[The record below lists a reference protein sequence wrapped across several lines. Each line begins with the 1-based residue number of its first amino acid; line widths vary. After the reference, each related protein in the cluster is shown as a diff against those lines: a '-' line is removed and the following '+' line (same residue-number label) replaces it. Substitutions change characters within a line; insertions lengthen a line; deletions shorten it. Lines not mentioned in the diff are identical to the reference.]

1 MASANN
7 GKKFLDL
14 SVKEFTFAIMG
25 RDTTHFH
32 NEVDDLFDIT
42 NFGYKEIAS
51 YLKYIS
57 EGWDQ
62 CILAAIKE
70 DMSLAFDEFMFS
82 CTSVATPI
90 GFKEPIQVKDTVPD
104 HIGWENG
111 VGRVCDMS
119 YDGIDIYCDDEPF
132 DCIPMIDAHRD
143 SIGFSPL
150 KSLEFNQFRRAL
162 SRGTHDLFVKF
173 QREHFEKHTLYTYAL
188 GLINQHLEEIEE
200 NNKSGQP
207 QPDSLHKEVCLS
219 KTILP
224 GKFDTPE
231 AMILFD
237 GLCENGL
244 AQKVGNAYAWLGT
257 NALFGYFVLRSSD
270 KLNIRHDNG
279 RLPWGIYQ
287 QGFSMTTEQI
297 STAKNFVSNF
307 KSRKVNEPQ
316 GYDVILRL
324 CK

>member
-1 MASANN
+1 MSFRLSSGVNHDILTQFAKIEEERYNINPLKYESLRDRIVELWEGDYIPMGREGDEGFTNPKKGDREQAIKLTVKIYNELRLFEDFIKNRHKEIDDGIRYCNYADSPYEGQGMEAGLEITN
-7 GKKFLDL
+7 GVRLQENPYDALLDL
-14 SVKEFTFAIMG
+14 IRFY
-25 RDTTHFH
+25 H
-32 NEVDDLFDIT
+32 NTAMHLVPTIEGLGDEVQT
-42 NFGYKEIAS
+42 
-51 YLKYIS
+51 
-57 EGWDQ
+57 
-62 CILAAIKE
+62 
-70 DMSLAFDEFMFS
+70 
-82 CTSVATPI
+82 
-90 GFKEPIQVKDTVPD
+90 
-104 HIGWENG
+104 
-111 VGRVCDMS
+111 
-119 YDGIDIYCDDEPF
+119 
-132 DCIPMIDAHRD
+132 
-143 SIGFSPL
+143 
-150 KSLEFNQFRRAL
+150 
-162 SRGTHDLFVKF
+162 
-173 QREHFEKHTLYTYAL
+173 
-188 GLINQHLEEIEE
+188 
-200 NNKSGQP
+200 

-224 GKFDTPE
+224 GKLDTPE

-270 KLNIRHDNG
+270 KLNIRYDNG

-316 GYDVILRL
+316 GYDVILQL